1 MKAYFERLSSEG
13 VGVLLLLLSIVLA
26 TLEAVVVR
34 LMADRLSM
42 GQLLLVRSGSQIV
55 LALWISRLVRGRALA
70 LLATPRPGAHLL
82 RSVLTA
88 VSWWCYSK
96 SFQLLPIALATTLMF
111 SSQFFVLLLM
121 RPMLKEQVSR
131 QAVVATSI
139 GFVGV
144 IVAAGLWQPQEMDW
158 RVIFGFVSAL
168 LGAVMLLLTRSL
180 TKTESTETILFY
192 MPVMVFLSAIVQ
204 AWLDWRA
211 LTLGDGAY
219 LLVFALMGTLASWAH
234 VDAYRHAQPSL
245 LAPVT
250 YFRLAT
256 GMAAGAWF
264 FGDAITASMVL
275 GATLILLGAWYP
287 RWRVG

>member
-1 MKAYFERLSSEG
+1 MKKQLQRLSSDT
-13 VGVLLLLLSIVLA
+13 VAVLLLLLSIVLA

-34 LMADRLSM
+34 LMADRISV
-42 GQLLLVRSGSQIV
+42 GQLMLIRSLAQIV
-55 LALWISRLVRGRALA
+55 LALGISRVLQGRALA

-82 RSVLTA
+82 RGVLTA
-88 VSWWCYSK
+88 VSWWCYYK

-121 RPMLKEQVSR
+121 RPMLKERVSR
-131 QAVVATSI
+131 QSVVATSI

-144 IVAAGLWQPQEMDW
+144 IVAAGLWQPQEVDW

-192 MPVMVFLSAIVQ
+192 MPLMVLLSAIVQ
-204 AWLDWRA
+204 IWLDWRP
-211 LTLGDGAY
+211 LSLGDGAD
-219 LLVFALMGTLASWAH
+219 LFLFAVFGTLASWAH
-234 VDAYRHAQPSL
+234 VDAYRHAKPSL
-245 LAPVT
+245 LAPLT

-256 GMAAGAWF
+256 GLAAGAWF
-264 FGDAITASMVL
+264 FGDAMTVSMLV
-275 GATLILLGAWYP
+275 GMALILVGAWYP
-287 RWRVG
+287 RWR

>member
-42 GQLLLVRSGSQIV
+42 GQLLLVRSGSQIL

-88 VSWWCYSK
+88 VSWWCYYK

>member
-88 VSWWCYSK
+88 VSWWCYYK

-219 LLVFALMGTLASWAH
+219 LLVFAVMGTLASWVH

-256 GMAAGAWF
+256 GLAAGAWF
-264 FGDAITASMVL
+264 FGDAITESMVL
-275 GATLILLGAWYP
+275 GVALILLGAWYP

>member
-1 MKAYFERLSSEG
+1 
-13 VGVLLLLLSIVLA
+13 
-26 TLEAVVVR
+26 
-34 LMADRLSM
+34 M

-88 VSWWCYSK
+88 VSWWCYYK

>member
-1 MKAYFERLSSEG
+1 VKAYFERLSSEG

-88 VSWWCYSK
+88 VSWWCYYK

-219 LLVFALMGTLASWAH
+219 LLVFALMGPLASWAH

>member
-88 VSWWCYSK
+88 VSWWCYYK

-264 FGDAITASMVL
+264 FGDSITASMVL

>member
-13 VGVLLLLLSIVLA
+13 VGVLLLLLSIGLA

-88 VSWWCYSK
+88 VSWWCYYK

>member
-1 MKAYFERLSSEG
+1 M
-13 VGVLLLLLSIVLA
+13 
-26 TLEAVVVR
+26 
-34 LMADRLSM
+34 
-42 GQLLLVRSGSQIV
+42 
-55 LALWISRLVRGRALA
+55 LVRGRALA

-88 VSWWCYSK
+88 VSWWCYYK

-121 RPMLKEQVSR
+121 RPMLKEHVSR

-144 IVAAGLWQPQEMDW
+144 IVAAGLWQPQQMDW

-192 MPVMVFLSAIVQ
+192 MPLMVFLSAIVQ

-219 LLVFALMGTLASWAH
+219 LLVFAVMGTLASWVH

>member
-88 VSWWCYSK
+88 VSWWCYYK

>member
-1 MKAYFERLSSEG
+1 VKAYLKRLSSEG
-13 VGVLLLLLSIVLA
+13 IGVLLLLLSIVLA
-26 TLEAVVVR
+26 TVEAVVVR
-34 LMADRLSM
+34 LMVDRISV
-42 GQLLLVRSGSQIV
+42 GQLLLMRSLSQIA
-55 LALWISRLVRGRALA
+55 LALWISRLLQGRALA

-88 VSWWCYSK
+88 VAWWCYYK

-121 RPMLKEQVSR
+121 RPMLKEHVSR

-144 IVAAGLWQPQEMDW
+144 MVAAGLWQPQEMDW
-158 RVIFGFVSAL
+158 QVIFGFVSAL

-192 MPVMVFLSAIVQ
+192 MPLMVLLSAIVQ
-204 AWLDWRA
+204 SWLDWRA
-211 LTLGDGAY
+211 LTLSDGAY
-219 LLVFALMGTLASWAH
+219 LLVFAVMGTLASWAH
-234 VDAYRHAQPSL
+234 VDAYRHARPSL

-256 GMAAGAWF
+256 GLAAGAWF
-264 FGDAITASMVL
+264 FGDAITAPMAL
-275 GATLILLGAWYP
+275 GVALILLGAWYP
-287 RWRVG
+287 RWRQG